1 MTERKW
7 DTNNKDINDMPLF
20 RFAEALLIYA
30 EAKAELGTLTQADL
44 DKSVKLLRD
53 RVDMP
58 SINMAEAN
66 ANPDP
71 YLGKTIS
78 ACKRWQQGG
87 DLGDPSGA

>member
-1 MTERKW
+1 M
-7 DTNNKDINDMPLF
+7 
-20 RFAEALLIYA
+20 IYA

-71 YLGKTIS
+71 IWKNNI
-78 ACKRWQQGG
+78 RM
-87 DLGDPSGA
+87 